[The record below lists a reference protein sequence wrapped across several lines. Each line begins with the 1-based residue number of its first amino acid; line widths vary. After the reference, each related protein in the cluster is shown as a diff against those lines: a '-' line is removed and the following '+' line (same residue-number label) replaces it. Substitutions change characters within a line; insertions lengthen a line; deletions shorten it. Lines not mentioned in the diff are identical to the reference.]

1 MNEREKKDRQ
11 RKDGVGAAAEKSG
24 NAVEQHLES
33 VKFLESVHLEKSEE
47 LKRLEQPATD
57 ANEPPILVA
66 DDLTLATALG
76 QTLVEG
82 IGFTLRRGESIG
94 LVGESGSGKS
104 LTLRAVLGL
113 LPKGVAVTGGSVRHA
128 VRSAMVFQDPRG
140 ALDPL
145 CPVVKQVAEVVRY
158 RQNKNRREARVEA
171 LKLLGLLGL
180 PESLAREDRYPNQLS
195 GGQCQRIVIALAL
208 ACKPDILLCDE
219 PTTALDVTVQR
230 QIIDLI
236 ARLQSELGFAM
247 IFVTHNLA
255 IAAEMCSRLIVMKQ
269 GRVVEEGPA
278 VDVLTAPRDPYTR
291 MLIEAVLQ
299 LPDTLGADESDAAVA
314 ESGMNGE
321 RMNAEAANDSGP
333 SGESRSGK
341 STRAENAGNA
351 KSTGSTENTENSEN
365 SETKGATEISDS
377 HKEPQI
383 PMLGQATEGE
393 DPR

>member
-1 MNEREKKDRQ
+1 MSD
-11 RKDGVGAAAEKSG
+11 KSG
-24 NAVEQHLES
+24 
-33 VKFLESVHLEKSEE
+33 KTG
-47 LKRLEQPATD
+47 TD
-57 ANEPPILVA
+57 ASEPPILVA
-66 DDLTLATALG
+66 DDLTLATASG

-82 IGFTLRRGESIG
+82 IGFALRRGESIG

-113 LPKGVAVTGGSVRHA
+113 LPKGVTITRGSVRHS

-158 RQNKNRREARVEA
+158 RQNKNRREARAEA

-208 ACKPDILLCDE
+208 ACRPDILLCDE

-269 GRVVEEGPA
+269 GRVVEEGPS

-291 MLIEAVLQ
+291 MLIEALLQ
-299 LPDTLGADESDAAVA
+299 LPETAGAAGTDPALTGNANRL
-314 ESGMNGE
+314 NGE
-321 RMNAEAANDSGP
+321 RTDAEAANHPSL
-333 SGESRSGK
+333 SGEDGSGA
-341 STRAENAGNA
+341 STSDEPSAVEAAKAPSESAENAA
-351 KSTGSTENTENSEN
+351 RKEDS
-365 SETKGATEISDS
+365 AISDS
-377 HKEPQI
+377 ETESQFPT
-383 PMLGQATEGE
+383 LGSNTEGE